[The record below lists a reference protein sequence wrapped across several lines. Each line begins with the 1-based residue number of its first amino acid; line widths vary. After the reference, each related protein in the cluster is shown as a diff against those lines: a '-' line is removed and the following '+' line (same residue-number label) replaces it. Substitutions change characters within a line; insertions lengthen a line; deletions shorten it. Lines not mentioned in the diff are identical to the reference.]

1 MSMFDMYRPKK
12 KRPVDPNAPPRPNL
26 LNHEK
31 RLKDATVTL
40 EQVQQENQELRRRL
54 EAVES
59 KLLNQNNYLNTL
71 HQYVHSKL
79 KSKG

>member
-1 MSMFDMYRPKK
+1 MQPKK

-40 EQVQQENQELRRRL
+40 EQVQQENQQLKRRIDQL
-54 EAVES
+54 ES
-59 KLLNQNNYLNTL
+59 KMVNQTAYLDQL
-71 HQYVHSKL
+71 HAVITHRL
-79 KSKG
+79 KG

>member
-1 MSMFDMYRPKK
+1 MSMFDMYRTKK
-12 KRPVDPNAPPRPNL
+12 KVKVVDPNAPPRPNL

-31 RLKDATVTL
+31 RLKETNVTI
-40 EQVQQENQELRRRL
+40 EQVQQENAELRRRL

-59 KLLNQNNYLNTL
+59 KLANQTSYLNTL

-79 KSKG
+79 KG

>member
-1 MSMFDMYRPKK
+1 MNPFFKAMQPKK

-31 RLKDATVTL
+31 RLKETVVTI

-54 EAVES
+54 AAVES

-71 HQYVHSKL
+71 HQYVHSKF
-79 KSKG
+79 KG

>member
-1 MSMFDMYRPKK
+1 MNPFFKAMQPPK

-31 RLKDATVTL
+31 RLKETVVTI

-54 EAVES
+54 EAIES

-71 HQYVHSKL
+71 HQYVHSKF
-79 KSKG
+79 KG

>member
-1 MSMFDMYRPKK
+1 MSMFDMYRTKK
-12 KRPVDPNAPPRPNL
+12 KKAVDPNAPPRPNL

-31 RLKDATVTL
+31 RLKETTVTV

-54 EAVES
+54 EELES
-59 KLLNQNNYLNTL
+59 KLNNQTSYLSTL

-79 KSKG
+79 RG

>member
-1 MSMFDMYRPKK
+1 MFDMYRPKK
-12 KRPVDPNAPPRPNL
+12 KRAVDPNAPPRPNL

-31 RLKDATVTL
+31 RLKETVVTI

-71 HQYVHSKL
+71 HQYVYSRF
-79 KSKG
+79 KG

>member
-12 KRPVDPNAPPRPNL
+12 KRAVDPNAPPRPNL

-31 RLKDATVTL
+31 RLKETVVTI

-71 HQYVHSKL
+71 HQYVHSRF
-79 KSKG
+79 KG